1 MHSFPIQ
8 KLYIMGAATLGFGL
22 ALFMG
27 SWVGSGNIRLP
38 ALVIGASTGMAVLLL
53 LGRHYWYLIPF
64 SVLSALPAIPLGG
77 RTVDLVEVSIAACS
91 AIFFARLAMKRER
104 LVLFRPTHAALL
116 LSFAWICWI
125 WYLNPTGFAALG
137 SGTIGAR
144 YYINIILGFLGFLV
158 LASQK
163 PTEEDFRRLL
173 WIVFAGA
180 VINTFY
186 GMFSFFV
193 LGGAEAE
200 PSAGGGGLEE
210 YTWHQIL
217 AGPSL
222 IGACLIFAYNKPSQ
236 VFGLQKPLLPILY
249 FVAFAVATLSGKRMS
264 ILLILMAPLLSCV
277 LNKEF
282 RYALLGMILGGA
294 MLTSLLFAQG
304 SVITLPFTVQRSL
317 SWLPGNW
324 DPSLQELGRG
334 DQFRDQLRELAMH
347 EIKRSP
353 LLGRGYATS
362 LSDVLTGYTMM
373 EQGSGL
379 EMERVFG
386 AAASRNWHNRWL
398 GYSADFGVP
407 FAVLL
412 AWLYLTAITVAWQ
425 LARGLGPHTYARVFA
440 VFAFFW
446 IAQQIITS
454 HTSGHTAIDA
464 LRNWWIYGILF
475 AMYAEYVI
483 PKRRSL
489 SSQPRSVV
497 SPAHSK
503 HLAEPNLVTAQE

>member
-1 MHSFPIQ
+1 MAVAI
-8 KLYIMGAATLGFGL
+8 LGLGMAFL
-22 ALFMG
+22 MG
-27 SWVGSGNIRLP
+27 SWVGSGNIMLP
-38 ALVIGASTGMAVLLL
+38 GLVIGASGCVAVLLL

-64 SVLSALPAIPLGG
+64 SVLSGLPAIPLGG
-77 RTVDLVEVSIAACS
+77 RTIDLVELAIAACS

-104 LVLFRPTHAALL
+104 FVPFRPIHAALL
-116 LSFAWICWI
+116 MSFAWVCWI

-144 YYINIILGFLGFLV
+144 YYINIILGFLSFLV

-186 GMFSFFV
+186 GMLSFFV

-200 PSAGGGGLEE
+200 PSAGAGGLEE

-222 IGACLIFAYNKPSQ
+222 IGAYLIFAYNKPSQ

-249 FVAFAVATLSGKRMS
+249 LIAFAVATLSGKRMS
-264 ILLILMAPLLSCV
+264 ILLILMAPFLSC
-277 LNKEF
+277 LINKEY
-282 RYALLGMILGGA
+282 RYALLGLAVGGVMA
-294 MLTSLLFAQG
+294 FGLALAQG
-304 SVITLPFTVQRSL
+304 SILTLPFTVQRSL

-334 DQFRDQLRELAMH
+334 DKFREELRELARH
-347 EIKRSP
+347 EITRSP

-386 AAASRNWHNRWL
+386 AAASKNWHNRWL
-398 GYSADFGVP
+398 GYSADFGIP

-412 AWLYLTAITVAWQ
+412 AWLYLSAIIVAWR
-425 LARGLGPHTYARVFA
+425 LARGLGPQTYTRVFS

-446 IAQQIITS
+446 IAQQIVTS

-464 LRNWWIYGILF
+464 LRNWWIYGIIF
-475 AMYAEYVI
+475 AMHAEYFI

-489 SSQPRSVV
+489 LSHPQSVV

-503 HLAEPNLVTAQE
+503 HLAKPNFVTASE